1 MEKESKQMHKSFSVT
16 PYGTNNKKESEM
28 TNVISFVSSVLN
40 EFKDLIQKAEIK
52 SQDISIEEVMKW
64 SVYQTRLREL
74 CDEHVKYL
82 QEMISIGKILD
93 AIVVLEDYYGVN
105 MIIEG
110 NHRRWAYFL
119 SGLKF
124 IKVIMV
130 PRSIWSKFSPIE
142 LVQIGMEYN
151 GLPTERK
158 LEINKKDTKDFMYK
172 YIQDGNSVV
181 DLPAILRS
189 FGYTPKETTSLMK
202 YADRIHRHHKI
213 VGSLGKDFTYKNWN
227 KKVKTSDGK
236 QITRLALKV
245 KSEKAKTPGTAVFG
259 MSSANFSWNKILF
272 TLSKS
277 KISSNKVKILIHHPD
292 YVALEDWNNKWKDE
306 HETVQAWMNKLI
318 PSIEFE
324 MEELDWKQLNP
335 KLSKAS

>member
-1 MEKESKQMHKSFSVT
+1 MTKIKS
-16 PYGTNNKKESEM
+16 
-28 TNVISFVSSVLN
+28 IVSSVLTK
-40 EFKDLIQKAEIK
+40 FKNLIKLAGITPQTKPIK
-52 SQDISIEEVMKW
+52 EVMKW
-64 SVYQTRLREL
+64 AVYQTRLKEL

-82 QEMISIGKILD
+82 QEMISIGNMLD
-93 AIVVLEDYYGVN
+93 AIVVLEDYYGQN

-119 SGLKF
+119 SGFKF

-130 PRSIWSKFSPIE
+130 PKSIWSQFSNIE

-151 GLPTERK
+151 GLPSERK

-172 YIQDGNSVV
+172 FLQDGNSIV
-181 DLPAILRS
+181 DLPAILLS

-202 YADRIHRHHKI
+202 YADRMHKHFEI
-213 VGSLGKDFTYKNWN
+213 IGTLGKDFTYKNWN
-227 KKVKTSDGK
+227 TKVKTSDGK

-245 KSEKAKTPGTAVFG
+245 KKEKAKDPNIEVFG

-292 YVALEDWNNKWKDE
+292 YVALEEWNRKWKGE
-306 HETVQAWMNKLI
+306 HEGVQSWMNKLI

-324 MEELDWKQLNP
+324 MEELEWKQLNP
-335 KLSKAS
+335 KLGKAA

>member
-1 MEKESKQMHKSFSVT
+1 MSKIKS
-16 PYGTNNKKESEM
+16 
-28 TNVISFVSSVLN
+28 IVSSVLN
-40 EFKDLIQKAEIK
+40 KFKNLIELAGINPQTK
-52 SQDISIEEVMKW
+52 SIEEVMKW
-64 SVYQTRLREL
+64 SVYQTRLKEL

-82 QEMISIGKILD
+82 QEMLSIGNMLD
-93 AIVVLEDYYGVN
+93 AIVVLEDYYGQN

-130 PRSIWSKFSPIE
+130 PKSIWSQFTNIE

-151 GLPTERK
+151 GLPSERK

-172 YIQDGNSVV
+172 FLQDGNSIV
-181 DLPAILRS
+181 DLPAILLS

-202 YADRIHRHHKI
+202 YADRMHKHFEI
-213 VGSLGKDFTYKNWN
+213 IGTLGKDFTYKNWN
-227 KKVKTSDGK
+227 TKVKTSDGK

-245 KSEKAKTPGTAVFG
+245 KKEKAKDPNIEVFG

-292 YVALEDWNNKWKDE
+292 YVALEEWNRKWKGE
-306 HETVQAWMNKLI
+306 HEGVQSWMNKLI

-324 MEELDWKQLNP
+324 MEELEWKQLNP
-335 KLSKAS
+335 KLGKAA

>member
-1 MEKESKQMHKSFSVT
+1 MTKIKS
-16 PYGTNNKKESEM
+16 
-28 TNVISFVSSVLN
+28 IVSSVLTK
-40 EFKDLIQKAEIK
+40 FKNLIKLAGITSQTKPIK
-52 SQDISIEEVMKW
+52 EVMKW
-64 SVYQTRLREL
+64 AVYQTRLKEL

-82 QEMISIGKILD
+82 QEMISIGNMLD
-93 AIVVLEDYYGVN
+93 AIVVLEDYYGQN

-119 SGLKF
+119 SGFKF

-130 PRSIWSKFSPIE
+130 PKSIWSQFSNIE

-151 GLPTERK
+151 GLPSERK

-172 YIQDGNSVV
+172 FLQDGNSIV
-181 DLPAILRS
+181 DLPAILLS

-202 YADRIHRHHKI
+202 YADRMHKHFEI
-213 VGSLGKDFTYKNWN
+213 IGTLGKDFTYKNWN
-227 KKVKTSDGK
+227 TKVKTSDGK

-245 KSEKAKTPGTAVFG
+245 KKEKAKDPNIEVFG

-292 YVALEDWNNKWKDE
+292 YVALEEWNRKWKGE
-306 HETVQAWMNKLI
+306 HEGVQSWMNKLI

-324 MEELDWKQLNP
+324 MEELEWKQLNP
-335 KLSKAS
+335 KLGKAA

>member
-1 MEKESKQMHKSFSVT
+1 MALTINKESL
-16 PYGTNNKKESEM
+16 M
-28 TNVISFVSSVLN
+28 TKIKSFVSSVLDK
-40 EFKDLIQKAEIK
+40 FKKLIELAGITPQTKPIK
-52 SQDISIEEVMKW
+52 EVMKW
-64 SVYQTRLREL
+64 AVYQTRLKEL

-82 QEMISIGKILD
+82 QEMISIGNNLD
-93 AIVVLEDYYGVN
+93 AIVVLEDYYGQN

-119 SGLKF
+119 SGFKF

-130 PRSIWSKFSPIE
+130 PKSIWSQFSNIE

-151 GLPTERK
+151 GLPSERK

-172 YIQDGNSVV
+172 FLQDGNSIV
-181 DLPAILRS
+181 DLPAILLS

-202 YADRIHRHHKI
+202 YADRMHKHFEI
-213 VGSLGKDFTYKNWN
+213 IGTLGKDFTYKNWN
-227 KKVKTSDGK
+227 TKVKTSDGK

-245 KSEKAKTPGTAVFG
+245 KSEKAKDPNIEVFG

-292 YVALEDWNNKWKDE
+292 YVALEEWNRKWKGE
-306 HETVQAWMNKLI
+306 HEGVQSWMNKLI

-324 MEELDWKQLNP
+324 MEELEWKQLNP
-335 KLSKAS
+335 KLGKAA

>member
-1 MEKESKQMHKSFSVT
+1 MTKIKS
-16 PYGTNNKKESEM
+16 
-28 TNVISFVSSVLN
+28 IVSSVLN
-40 EFKDLIQKAEIK
+40 KFKNLIELAGITSQTNPIK
-52 SQDISIEEVMKW
+52 EVRKW
-64 SVYQTRLREL
+64 AVYQTRLKEL

-82 QEMISIGKILD
+82 QEMISIGNMLD
-93 AIVVLEDYYGVN
+93 AIVVLEDYYGQN

-119 SGLKF
+119 SGFKF

-130 PRSIWSKFSPIE
+130 PKSIWSQFSNIE

-151 GLPTERK
+151 GLPSERK

-172 YIQDGNSVV
+172 FLQDGNSIV
-181 DLPAILRS
+181 DLPAILLS

-202 YADRIHRHHKI
+202 YADRMHKHFE
-213 VGSLGKDFTYKNWN
+213 VLGTLGKDFTYKNWN
-227 KKVKTSDGK
+227 TKVKTSDGK

-245 KSEKAKTPGTAVFG
+245 KSEKAKDPNIEVFG

-292 YVALEDWNNKWKDE
+292 YVALEEWNRKWKGE
-306 HETVQAWMNKLI
+306 HEGVQSWMNKLI

-324 MEELDWKQLNP
+324 MEELEWKQLNP
-335 KLSKAS
+335 KLGKAA

>member
-1 MEKESKQMHKSFSVT
+1 MSKI
-16 PYGTNNKKESEM
+16 
-28 TNVISFVSSVLN
+28 ISFVSSVLN
-40 EFKDLIQKAEIK
+40 KFKKLIQEAGIK
-52 SQDISIEEVMKW
+52 PQTKSIEEVMKW
-64 SVYQTRLREL
+64 SVYQTRLKEL

-82 QEMISIGKILD
+82 QEMISIGNMLD
-93 AIVVLEDYYGVN
+93 TIVVLEDYYGQN

-119 SGLKF
+119 SGFKS

-130 PRSIWSKFSPIE
+130 PKSIWSNFSPIE

-151 GLPTERK
+151 GIAPERK

-172 YIQDGNSVV
+172 FIQDGNSVD
-181 DLPAILRS
+181 DLPAILQS
-189 FGYTPKETTSLMK
+189 FGYTPKETDSLMK
-202 YADRIHRHHKI
+202 YGNRIHKHHKI
-213 VGSLGKDFTYKNWN
+213 IGSLGKDFTYKNWN

-245 KSEKAKTPGTAVFG
+245 KSEKAKNPGTAVFG
-259 MSSANFSWNKILF
+259 MSSANFNWNKILF

-277 KISSNKVKILIHHPD
+277 KIDSKKVKILIHHPD
-292 YVALEDWNNKWKDE
+292 YVALEEWNNYWQNE

-318 PSIEFE
+318 PSIQFE

>member
-1 MEKESKQMHKSFSVT
+1 MSKIKSV
-16 PYGTNNKKESEM
+16 
-28 TNVISFVSSVLN
+28 VSSVLN
-40 EFKDLIQKAEIK
+40 KFKNLIQLAGIK
-52 SQDISIEEVMKW
+52 PQTKSIEEVMKW
-64 SVYQTRLREL
+64 AVYQTRLKEL

-82 QEMISIGKILD
+82 QEMLSIGKILD
-93 AIVVLEDYYGVN
+93 SIVVLEDYYGQN

-130 PRSIWSKFSPIE
+130 PKSIWSQFSNIE

-151 GLPTERK
+151 GLPSERK

-172 YIQDGNSVV
+172 FLQDGNSIV
-181 DLPAILRS
+181 DLPAILLS

-202 YADRIHRHHKI
+202 YADRMHKHFEI
-213 VGSLGKDFTYKNWN
+213 IGTLGKDFTYKNWN
-227 KKVKTSDGK
+227 TKVKTSDGK

-245 KSEKAKTPGTAVFG
+245 KKEKAKDPNIEVFG

-292 YVALEDWNNKWKDE
+292 YVALEEWSRKWKGE
-306 HETVQAWMNKLI
+306 HEGVQSWMNKLI

-324 MEELDWKQLNP
+324 MEELEWKQLNP
-335 KLSKAS
+335 KLGKAA

>member
-1 MEKESKQMHKSFSVT
+1 MTKIKS
-16 PYGTNNKKESEM
+16 
-28 TNVISFVSSVLN
+28 IVSSVLN
-40 EFKDLIQKAEIK
+40 KFKNLIELAGITPQTKPIK
-52 SQDISIEEVMKW
+52 EVMKW
-64 SVYQTRLREL
+64 AVYQTRLKEL

-82 QEMISIGKILD
+82 QEMISIGNMLD
-93 AIVVLEDYYGVN
+93 AIVVLEDYYGQN

-119 SGLKF
+119 SGFKF

-130 PRSIWSKFSPIE
+130 PKSIWSQFSNIE

-151 GLPTERK
+151 GLPSERK

-172 YIQDGNSVV
+172 FLQDGNSIV
-181 DLPAILRS
+181 DLPAILLS

-202 YADRIHRHHKI
+202 YADRMHKHFE
-213 VGSLGKDFTYKNWN
+213 VLGTLGKDFTYKNWN
-227 KKVKTSDGK
+227 TKVKTSDGK

-245 KSEKAKTPGTAVFG
+245 KSEKAKDPNIEVFG

-292 YVALEDWNNKWKDE
+292 YVALEEWNRKWKGE
-306 HETVQAWMNKLI
+306 HEGVQSWMNKLI
-318 PSIEFE
+318 PSIEFA
-324 MEELDWKQLNP
+324 MEELEWKQLNP
-335 KLSKAS
+335 KLGKAA